1 VRQEKQQEDTQ
12 PIAWVLPQRKEF
24 AVSSVQRLQH
34 TSVPMP
40 PGGEETARQFYG
52 TTLGLREIPTP
63 QNLAAM
69 KLLWFAVAADGG
81 EVHLFTDEEAGSNAA
96 QHLCLEVDDLAA
108 YERRLIDEGYR
119 VEIPE
124 AIVNRPRLFT
134 RDPFGN
140 RIELV
145 QILGPYH

>member
-1 VRQEKQQEDTQ
+1 MLRSRFLPLWKDLAMPSVR
-12 PIAWVLPQRKEF
+12 
-24 AVSSVQRLQH
+24 RLQH
-34 TSVPMP
+34 TSIPMP

-52 TTLGLREIPTP
+52 TALGLCEIPTP

-69 KLLWFAVAADGG
+69 KLVWFAVAADGG
-81 EVHLFTDEEAGSNAA
+81 EVHLFTDEGAVSNAA
-96 QHLCLEVDDLAA
+96 QHLCLEVDDLGA
-108 YERRLIDEGYR
+108 YERRLIYR

-140 RIELV
+140 LIELV

>member
-1 VRQEKQQEDTQ
+1 MLRPRFV
-12 PIAWVLPQRKEF
+12 PQRKDL
-24 AVSSVQRLQH
+24 AMPSVQRLQH

-52 TTLGLREIPTP
+52 TALGLREIPTP
-63 QNLAAM
+63 ENLAAM
-69 KLLWFAVAADGG
+69 KLVWFAVAADGG
-81 EVHLFTDEEAGSNAA
+81 EVHLFTDEGAVSNAA

-108 YERRLIDEGYR
+108 YERRLIDQGYT
-119 VEIPE
+119 VEMPE

-140 RIELV
+140 LIELV
-145 QILGPYH
+145 HILGPYH

>member
-1 VRQEKQQEDTQ
+1 VRQEEQQEDTQ
-12 PIAWVLPQRKEF
+12 PIAWFLPQRKEF

-69 KLLWFAVAADGG
+69 KLIWFAVAADGG
-81 EVHLFTDEEAGSNAA
+81 EVHLFTDLAIGSNSSRFS
-96 QHLCLEVDDLAA
+96 VP
-108 YERRLIDEGYR
+108 I
-119 VEIPE
+119 
-124 AIVNRPRLFT
+124 T
-134 RDPFGN
+134 RSPD
-140 RIELV
+140 
-145 QILGPYH
+145 